1 MSSVRIWPPRPL
13 FPKWIYLFQAKE
25 FASTSFPELSLETS
39 FPHLQAPPVI
49 PIPNVLAE
57 RYASPALQSIWS
69 AEGRIVLERE
79 FWIAVMKA
87 QRDLGL
93 DIPADAIATYESVID
108 VVDPVS
114 IMEREKITR
123 HDVKAR
129 IEEFNDLAGCEQI
142 HKGMTSRDLTEN
154 VEQLQ
159 VFRSLL
165 IIRNKTIAALRR
177 FRERSEQ
184 WSDLILTARTH
195 NVAAQPTTLGKRI
208 AMFGEELLSGLQA
221 LDSVIACYAVRGL
234 KGAVGTQMDQLSLF
248 EGNAEKVADLEKRIV
263 AHLGMPA
270 VWTNVGQVYPRSLD
284 FRVIAALTDLCSGP
298 SSFCKTLRL
307 MAGHETASEGF
318 APGQTGSSAM
328 PHKMNSRSCER
339 VNGFHVI
346 LKGYLAMA
354 AGLAGDQWN
363 EGDVSCSVVRRV
375 MLPDAFFTID
385 GMFET
390 FLTVL
395 DQMDAYDA
403 VIAAETE
410 HYLPFLM
417 TTTIMMEAVKAGVGR
432 ETAHKAIKEHA
443 VATVNDL
450 RHGKIDRNNLVERL
464 AEDKRLGLSREF
476 LDAILARGD
485 RESGAAKSQITA
497 FAAAVKKLEAASPEA
512 AAYGPGSIL

>member
-1 MSSVRIWPPRPL
+1 MKL
-13 FPKWIYLFQAKE
+13 DG
-25 FASTSFPELSLETS
+25 ELST
-39 FPHLQAPPVI
+39 FPRV
-49 PIPNVLAE
+49 IPNVLAE

-69 AEGRIVLERE
+69 AEGRIILERE

-93 DIPADAIATYESVID
+93 DVPQEAIDAYEAVKNQ
-108 VVDPVS
+108 VDPAS
-114 IMEREKITR
+114 IMAREKITR

-129 IEEFNDLAGCEQI
+129 IEEFNELAGYEQV

-159 VFRSLL
+159 VYRSLVMV
-165 IIRNKTIAALRR
+165 RDKTVATLRR

-184 WSDLILTARTH
+184 WSELILTARTH

-221 LDSVIACYAVRGL
+221 LDSVIATYAVRGL

-248 EGNAEKVADLEKRIV
+248 EGDSEKVAALEMRV
-263 AHLGMPA
+263 VTHLGMPA

-284 FRVIAALTDLCSGP
+284 FRVIAALTELCSGP

-339 VNGFHVI
+339 VNGFHII

-363 EGDVSCSVVRRV
+363 EGDVSCSVVRRI
-375 MLPDAFFTID
+375 MLPDSFYAID

-395 DQMDAYDA
+395 DQMDAYEA
-403 VIAAETE
+403 VIQAETA

-417 TTTIMMEAVKAGVGR
+417 TTTIMMEAVKSGVGR

-443 VATVNDL
+443 VATVKDL
-450 RHGKIDRNNLVERL
+450 RDGKIDKNNLVGRL
-464 AEDKRLGLSREF
+464 VEDSRLGLSHTA
-476 LDAILARGD
+476 LDAILAKGD
-485 RESGAAKSQITA
+485 RESGAAQSQISA
-497 FAAAVKKLEAASPEA
+497 FATAVRALEAANPAA

>member
-1 MSSVRIWPPRPL
+1 MNLDGEVATFPR
-13 FPKWIYLFQAKE
+13 
-25 FASTSFPELSLETS
+25 
-39 FPHLQAPPVI
+39 V
-49 PIPNVLAE
+49 IPNVLAE

-69 AEGRIVLERE
+69 AEGRIILERE

-93 DIPADAIATYESVID
+93 DVPEEAIAAYESVKD
-108 VVDPVS
+108 QVNPAS
-114 IMEREKITR
+114 IMAREKITR

-129 IEEFNDLAGCEQI
+129 IEEFNELAGHEQV

-159 VFRSLL
+159 VYRSLL
-165 IIRNKTIAALRR
+165 IVRDKTVATLRR

-184 WSDLILTARTH
+184 WSELVLTARTH

-221 LDSVIACYAVRGL
+221 LDAVIANYSVRGL

-248 EGNAEKVADLEKRIV
+248 EGDSTKVADLEQRVV

-339 VNGFHVI
+339 VNGFHI
-346 LKGYLAMA
+346 LLKGYLTMA

-363 EGDVSCSVVRRV
+363 EGDVSCSVVRRI
-375 MLPDAFFTID
+375 MLPDAFYTID

-395 DQMDAYDA
+395 DQMDAYEA
-403 VIAAETE
+403 VIQAETA

-417 TTTIMMEAVKAGVGR
+417 TTTIMMEAVKSGVGR

-443 VATVNDL
+443 VATVQDL
-450 RHGKIDRNNLVERL
+450 REGKIDKNNLVLRL
-464 AEDKRLGLSREF
+464 AEDARLGLSRAA
-476 LDAILARGD
+476 LDEILAKGD
-485 RESGAAKSQITA
+485 RESGAAKSQIGT
-497 FAAAVKKLEAASPEA
+497 FAAAVRALETASPAA

>member
-1 MSSVRIWPPRPL
+1 V
-13 FPKWIYLFQAKE
+13 
-25 FASTSFPELSLETS
+25 
-39 FPHLQAPPVI
+39 
-49 PIPNVLAE
+49 IPNVLAE
-57 RYASPALQSIWS
+57 RYASPAIQAIWS

-93 DIPADAIATYESVID
+93 DIPADVIAAYEKVKD
-108 VVDPVS
+108 QVDTAS
-114 IMEREKITR
+114 IMVREKVTR

-129 IEEFNDLAGCEQI
+129 IEEFNDLAGHEQV
-142 HKGMTSRDLTEN
+142 HKGLTSRDLTEN

-159 VFRSLL
+159 VYRSLL
-165 IIRNKTIAALRR
+165 LVRDKTIAALRR
-177 FRERSEQ
+177 LRERAEQ
-184 WSDLILTARTH
+184 WSELVLAARTH
-195 NVAAQPTTLGKRI
+195 NVAAQPTTLGKRV
-208 AMFGEELLSGLQA
+208 AMSGEELLGGLAA
-221 LDSVIACYAVRGL
+221 LESVISTYAVRGL

-248 EGNAEKVADLEKRIV
+248 EGDVAKVAALEQRVV

-284 FRVIAALTDLCSGP
+284 FRVVAALTDLCSGP

-375 MLPDAFFTID
+375 MLPDAFYAID

-395 DQMDAYDA
+395 AQMDAFEA
-403 VIAAETE
+403 VIAAETAR
-410 HYLPFLM
+410 YLPFLM
-417 TTTIMMEAVKAGVGR
+417 TTTILMEAVKAGVGR
-432 ETAHKAIKEHA
+432 ETAHQAIKEHA

-450 RHGKIDRNNLVERL
+450 RSGKIDRNNLIDRL
-464 AEDKRLGLSREF
+464 AGDRRLGLTREA
-476 LDAILARGD
+476 LAAILARGD
-485 RESGAAKSQITA
+485 RESGAAKAQVAA
-497 FAAAVKKLEAASPEA
+497 FADIVRKLEAVHPAA
-512 AAYGPGSIL
+512 AAYGPGAIL

>member
-1 MSSVRIWPPRPL
+1 M
-13 FPKWIYLFQAKE
+13 
-25 FASTSFPELSLETS
+25 
-39 FPHLQAPPVI
+39 
-49 PIPNVLAE
+49 IPNVLAE
-57 RYASPALQSIWS
+57 RYASSAISSIWS

-93 DIPADAIATYESVID
+93 DVPQEAITAYENVKDSVDAA
-108 VVDPVS
+108 S
-114 IMEREKITR
+114 IMRRERVTR

-129 IEEFNDLAGCEQI
+129 IEEFNGLAGHEQV

-159 VFRSLL
+159 VYRSLL
-165 IIRNKTIAALRR
+165 IIRDKTVAALRR
-177 FRERSEQ
+177 MRGRAEAWNEM
-184 WSDLILTARTH
+184 ILTARTH
-195 NVAAQPTTLGKRI
+195 NVAAQPTTLGKRV
-208 AMFGEELLSGLQA
+208 AMFGEELLESFHA
-221 LDSVIACYAVRGL
+221 LEAVIAGYPVRGL

-248 EGNAEKVADLEKRIV
+248 GGDAEKVAELEKRVV
-263 AHLGMPA
+263 AHLGIPA
-270 VWTNVGQVYPRSLD
+270 VWKNVGQVYPRSLD
-284 FRVIAALTDLCSGP
+284 FRIVSALTDLCSGP

-354 AGLAGDQWN
+354 GGLAGDQWN

-375 MLPDAFFTID
+375 MLPDAFFAID

-390 FLTVL
+390 FLTIL
-395 DQMDAYDA
+395 DQMDAYEA
-403 VIAAETE
+403 VIAAETA
-410 HYLPFLM
+410 HFLPFLM
-417 TTTIMMEAVKAGVGR
+417 TTTVMMEAVKAGVGR
-432 ETAHKAIKEHA
+432 ETAHKVIKEHA

-450 RHGKIDRNNLVERL
+450 RTGKTDRNDLIGRL
-464 AEDKRLGLSREF
+464 AEDSRLGLSRDA
-476 LDAILARGD
+476 LDGILARGD
-485 RESGAAKSQITA
+485 REAGAARAQVGA
-497 FAAAVKKLEAASPEA
+497 FAGAVGKLEAQYPAA
-512 AAYGPGSIL
+512 AAYAPGTIL

>member
-1 MSSVRIWPPRPL
+1 VQLP
-13 FPKWIYLFQAKE
+13 
-25 FASTSFPELSLETS
+25 LETGGTARQS
-39 FPHLQAPPVI
+39 RPV
-49 PIPNVLAE
+49 IPNVLAE
-57 RYASPALQSIWS
+57 RYASSAIQSIWS

-87 QRDLGL
+87 QKDLGL
-93 DIPADAIATYESVID
+93 DIPAEAIAAYEKAKDSVD
-108 VVDPVS
+108 AAS
-114 IMEREKITR
+114 IMARERVTR

-129 IEEFNDLAGCEQI
+129 IEEFNDLAGHEQI

-159 VFRSLL
+159 VYRSLL
-165 IIRNKTIAALRR
+165 IVRDKTVAALRR
-177 FRERSEQ
+177 FRERSEA
-184 WSDLILTARTH
+184 WGELILTARTH
-195 NVAAQPTTLGKRI
+195 NVAAQPTTLGKRV
-208 AMFGEELLSGLQA
+208 AMFGEELLSALAA
-221 LDSVIACYAVRGL
+221 LDAVIAAYAVRGL

-248 EGNAEKVADLEKRIV
+248 EGDASKVAELEKRVV

-284 FRVIAALTDLCSGP
+284 FRVVSALTDLASGP
-298 SSFCKTLRL
+298 SSLCKTLRL

-346 LKGYLAMA
+346 LKGHLAMA

-385 GMFET
+385 GLFET

-395 DQMDAYDA
+395 DQMDAYPA
-403 VIAAETE
+403 VIAAETA

-450 RHGKIDRNNLVERL
+450 RTGKVEKNNLVERL
-464 AEDKRLGLSREF
+464 AGDSRLGLDRTA
-476 LDAILARGD
+476 LDSILSRGD
-485 RESGAAKSQITA
+485 RESGAAKAQIEA
-497 FAAAVKKLEAASPEA
+497 FAAAVRKLEAASPEA

>member
-1 MSSVRIWPPRPL
+1 MC
-13 FPKWIYLFQAKE
+13 
-25 FASTSFPELSLETS
+25 LETWS
-39 FPHLQAPPVI
+39 LAVHDRRV
-49 PIPNVLAE
+49 IPNVLAE
-57 RYASPALQSIWS
+57 RYASPAMQTIWS

-93 DIPADAIATYESVID
+93 DVPADAIAAYERVKD
-108 VVDPVS
+108 QVDTAS
-114 IMEREKITR
+114 IMAREKITR

-129 IEEFNDLAGCEQI
+129 IEEFNDLAGHEQV
-142 HKGMTSRDLTEN
+142 HKGLTSRDLTEN

-159 VFRSLL
+159 VYRSLL
-165 IIRNKTIAALRR
+165 IVRDKTIAALRR
-177 FRERSEQ
+177 MRERAEQ
-184 WSDLILTARTH
+184 WSDLVLTARTH
-195 NVAAQPTTLGKRI
+195 NVAAQPTTLGKRV
-208 AMFGEELLSGLQA
+208 AMSGEELLGGLAA
-221 LDSVIACYAVRGL
+221 LEAVIAGYAVRGL

-248 EGNAEKVADLEKRIV
+248 DGDTAKVAALEQRVV

-284 FRVIAALTDLCSGP
+284 FRVVAALTDLGSGP

-346 LKGYLAMA
+346 LKGYLTMA

-363 EGDVSCSVVRRV
+363 EGDVSCSVVRRI
-375 MLPDAFFTID
+375 MLPDSFFAID
-385 GMFET
+385 GMLET
-390 FLTVL
+390 YLTIL
-395 DQMDAYDA
+395 DQMDAYQA
-403 VIAAETE
+403 VIAAETAR
-410 HYLPFLM
+410 YLPFLM

-432 ETAHKAIKEHA
+432 ETAHHAIKQHA
-443 VATVNDL
+443 LATVNDL
-450 RHGKIDRNNLVERL
+450 RCGATDRNDLIDRL
-464 AEDKRLGLSREF
+464 AGDSRLGLTRVA

-485 RESGAAKSQITA
+485 RESGAAKAQVAA
-497 FAAAVKKLEAASPEA
+497 FAGSVRELEAAHPQA
-512 AAYGPGSIL
+512 AAYGPGAIL

>member
-1 MSSVRIWPPRPL
+1 M
-13 FPKWIYLFQAKE
+13 
-25 FASTSFPELSLETS
+25 
-39 FPHLQAPPVI
+39 
-49 PIPNVLAE
+49 IPNVIAE

-87 QRDLGL
+87 QGDLGL
-93 DIPADAIATYESVID
+93 EVPAEAIAAYEAVKD
-108 VVDPVS
+108 QVDTGS
-114 IMEREKITR
+114 IMAREKVTR

-129 IEEFNDLAGCEQI
+129 IEEFNDLAGHEQV

-159 VFRSLL
+159 VYRSLL
-165 IIRNKTIAALRR
+165 IVRDKTVATLRR
-177 FRERSEQ
+177 FRERAEQ
-184 WSDLILTARTH
+184 WSELILTARTH

-208 AMFGEELLSGLQA
+208 AMFGEELFGGLQA
-221 LDSVIACYAVRGL
+221 LDSVIAAYAVRGL

-248 EGNAEKVADLEKRIV
+248 EGDASKVSELEKRVV

-284 FRVIAALTDLCSGP
+284 FRVVSALTDLCSAP

-339 VNGFHVI
+339 VNGFHII

-375 MLPDAFFTID
+375 MLPDAFYTID

-390 FLTVL
+390 LLTVL
-395 DQMDAYDA
+395 DQMDAYEA
-403 VIAAETE
+403 VIAAETA

-417 TTTIMMEAVKAGVGR
+417 TTTIMMEAVKSGVGR
-432 ETAHKAIKEHA
+432 ETAHHAIKEHA
-443 VATVNDL
+443 VATVKDL
-450 RHGKIDRNNLVERL
+450 RMGEIDRNNLVERL
-464 AEDKRLGLSREF
+464 AGDERLGLSREF
-476 LDAILARGD
+476 LDAILAKGD
-485 RESGAAKSQITA
+485 RECGAAQSQIA
-497 FAAAVKKLEAASPEA
+497 SFASAVRALEIASPAA